1 MLNATLTLT
10 ATPELLNTLN
20 KIADA
25 FSNTK
30 AQANV
35 TPTQKQ
41 KAEIGQTPQKP
52 QQPAPL
58 YQAPVQQVVP
68 GNIPAAY
75 PQPAQQI
82 QQQVPIQQQPMQMP
96 AAPQA
101 IPTAA
106 QSYTMDQLALAAT
119 QLIDAG
125 RMTELQQ
132 LLASFGVQ
140 ALTALPKEQY
150 GAFAT
155 KLREMGAKI

>member
-41 KAEIGQTPQKP
+41 KAEIGQAP
-52 QQPAPL
+52 QQPAPV

-75 PQPAQQI
+75 SQPAQQI
-82 QQQVPIQQQPMQMP
+82 QQQVPIQQQPVQMP